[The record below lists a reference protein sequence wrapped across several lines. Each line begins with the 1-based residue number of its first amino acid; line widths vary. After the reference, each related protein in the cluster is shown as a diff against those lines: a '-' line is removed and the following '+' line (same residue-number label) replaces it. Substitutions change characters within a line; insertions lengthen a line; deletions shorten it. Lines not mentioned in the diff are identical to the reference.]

1 MSPLFYCMDF
11 KRVENIVNEV
21 LEDEKSFLV
30 HLELNEGNNIVLN
43 ADSFEGMTFQRLKM
57 VNRKIE
63 ALLDRE
69 VEDFSI
75 VVSSPGL
82 DKPLKVHKQYLLNVN
97 RSLRVTLQDR
107 EIISGKLTE
116 VDDEK
121 ITVVTKPS
129 KKIKSETHTVA
140 FQDILEA
147 KVEIEF

>member
-1 MSPLFYCMDF
+1 MDY
-11 KRVENIVNEV
+11 KTIENIVTEV
-21 LEDEKSFLV
+21 LEDENAFLV
-30 HLELNEGNNIVLN
+30 NLELNEGNNIVLN
-43 ADSFEGMTFQRLKM
+43 ADSFEGMTFNRLKM

-97 RSLRVTLQDR
+97 RSLRVVLKNDA
-107 EIISGKLTE
+107 IVIGKLTE

-121 ITVVTKPS
+121 ITLVTKPS
-129 KKIKSETHTVA
+129 KKVKSETHSVA

>member
-1 MSPLFYCMDF
+1 MDYNT
-11 KRVENIVNEV
+11 VENIVTEV
-21 LEDEKSFLV
+21 LEDEKAFLV
-30 HLELNEGNNIVLN
+30 HLELNEGNNILLN

-57 VNRKIE
+57 INRKIE
-63 ALLDRE
+63 AELDRE

-97 RSLRVTLQDR
+97 RSLRITLQNS
-107 EIISGKLTE
+107 ETIIGKLTVVE
-116 VDDEK
+116 DDK
-121 ITVVTKPS
+121 ITLVTKPS
-129 KKIKSETHTVA
+129 KKVKSETRVVA

>member
-1 MSPLFYCMDF
+1 MDY
-11 KRVENIVNEV
+11 KSVENIVNEV
-21 LEDEKSFLV
+21 LGEENAFLV
-30 HLELNEGNNIVLN
+30 HLELNEGNSILLN
-43 ADSFEGMTFQRLKM
+43 ADSFDGMDFQRLKM

-82 DKPLKVHKQYLLNVN
+82 DKPLKVHKQYLLNVD
-97 RSLRVTLQDR
+97 RSLRVTLHDR
-107 EIISGKLTE
+107 EILIGKLTV
-116 VDDEK
+116 VDDDK
-121 ITVVTKPS
+121 ITLVTKQS
-129 KKIKSETHTVA
+129 KKVKSETHIVA

>member
-1 MSPLFYCMDF
+1 MNYE
-11 KRVENIVNEV
+11 KVAKIVNEV

-30 HLELNEGNNIVLN
+30 HLELKEGNNIILN

-57 VNRKIE
+57 INRKIE

-69 VEDFSI
+69 IEDFSI

-97 RSLRVTLQDR
+97 RSLRVVLKNDA
-107 EIISGKLTE
+107 IVIGKLTD
-116 VDDEK
+116 VNDE
-121 ITVVTKPS
+121 TLTLVTKGS
-129 KKIKSETHTVA
+129 KKEKSETHEIA

>member
-1 MSPLFYCMDF
+1 MDY
-11 KRVENIVNEV
+11 KTLENIVAEV
-21 LEDEKSFLV
+21 LEDEKAFLV
-30 HLELNEGNNIVLN
+30 NLELNEGNNIVLN
-43 ADSFEGMTFQRLKM
+43 ADSFEGMTFNRLKM

-97 RSLRVTLQDR
+97 RSLRVVLKN
-107 EIISGKLTE
+107 EAIVIGKLTE

-121 ITVVTKPS
+121 ITLVTKPS
-129 KKIKSETHTVA
+129 KKVKSETHSVA

>member
-1 MSPLFYCMDF
+1 MDY
-11 KRVENIVNEV
+11 KSVENIVNEV
-21 LEDEKSFLV
+21 LDEENAFLV
-30 HLELNEGNNIVLN
+30 HLELNEGNNILLN
-43 ADSFEGMTFQRLKM
+43 ADSFEGMTFERLKM

-82 DKPLKVHKQYLLNVN
+82 DKPLKVHKQYLLNVD
-97 RSLRVTLQDR
+97 RSLRVTLEDR
-107 EIISGKLTE
+107 ETIIGKLTE
-116 VDDEK
+116 VNDDT
-121 ITVVTKPS
+121 ITLVTKPS
-129 KKIKSETHTVA
+129 KKVKSETHIVA

>member
-1 MSPLFYCMDF
+1 MDY
-11 KRVENIVNEV
+11 KTIENIVTEV
-21 LEDEKSFLV
+21 LEDENAFLV
-30 HLELNEGNNIVLN
+30 NLELNEGNNIVLN
-43 ADSFEGMTFQRLKM
+43 ADSFEGMTFNRLKM
-57 VNRKIE
+57 VNRKID

-97 RSLRVTLQDR
+97 RSLRVVLKNDA
-107 EIISGKLTE
+107 IVIGKLTE

-121 ITVVTKPS
+121 ITLVTKPS
-129 KKIKSETHTVA
+129 KKVKSETHSVA

>member
-1 MSPLFYCMDF
+1 MDY
-11 KRVENIVNEV
+11 KTIENIVTEV
-21 LEDEKSFLV
+21 LEDENAFLV
-30 HLELNEGNNIVLN
+30 NLELNEGNNIVLN
-43 ADSFEGMTFQRLKM
+43 ADSFEGMTFNRLKM

-97 RSLRVTLQDR
+97 RSLRVVLKN
-107 EIISGKLTE
+107 EAIVIGKLTE

-121 ITVVTKPS
+121 ITLVTKPS
-129 KKIKSETHTVA
+129 KKVKSEMHSVA